1 MKIVGI
7 TVVSLAS
14 ALIFAATLDTAD
26 NNKYGVL
33 TLNKTASESVTS
45 LGFTYQWDNKKNS
58 FDTALWQAIGEISAN
73 ESVIPKSVSHFGI
86 TLQHAEPSWN
96 DIRISFDRAGL
107 ELLISGAIAP
117 EIFIREYVE
126 FN

>member
-14 ALIFAATLDTAD
+14 ALIFAGTLDTAD
-26 NNKYGVL
+26 NYKFSVL
-33 TLNKTASESVTS
+33 TLSNAASGNVTS

-58 FDTALWQAIGEISAN
+58 FDAAFWQAVGEISDY
-73 ESVIPKSVSHFGI
+73 ESVIPKSITRFDI
-86 TLQHAEPSWN
+86 TLRHTDPSWN
-96 DIRISFDRAGL
+96 DIRASFDRTGL
-107 ELLISGAIAP
+107 ALLISGTIAP

>member
-14 ALIFAATLDTAD
+14 ALILGGTLDTAD
-26 NNKYGVL
+26 NYEYAIS
-33 TLNKTASESVTS
+33 TLNKAASEDVTR
-45 LGFTYQWDNKKNS
+45 LGYTYQWDSKNNS
-58 FDTALWQAIGEISAN
+58 FDTALWQAVGEISVY
-73 ESVIPKSVSHFGI
+73 ETVIPKSITSFGI
-86 TLQHAEPSWN
+86 TLKHVDTSWS
-96 DIRISFDRAGL
+96 DIQVAFERAGL